1 MYSISKKS
9 FRCIVSTVLTW
20 YSVQYCTH
28 LVLCPVLTWYC
39 VRYSPGTL
47 ISPVLPWHRV
57 HYSPGTLSSTH
68 LAPCPLLT
76 WYSDQSST
84 PLAPCPLLTWYCV
97 QAAARLSS
105 VRCRPLT
112 AELAPTRRA
121 FRYVIDSVSVA
132 RSFMSSVGPSVSD
145 RSSSSSN
152 RSWVV
157 CSAARC
163 SCGARSAF

>member
-1 MYSISKKS
+1 MH
-9 FRCIVSTVLTW
+9 R
-20 YSVQYCTH
+20 QYCTH
-28 LVLCPVLTWYC
+28 LVLCPIL
-39 VRYSPGTL
+39 
-47 ISPVLPWHRV
+47 
-57 HYSPGTLSSTH
+57 YSPGTLSSTH
-68 LAPCPLLT
+68 LVLCSVLTWYSDQSSTRLAPCPLLTWYSDQSSTPLAPCPLLT